1 MKAFQA
7 IEIFDRQFENDI
19 AEEDKMRWL
28 FQLDEGLQNELI
40 ATHEGG
46 SKMENDDPGDG
57 ERELLVPSPY
67 TDIYLYWL
75 RCKMFLSQGEIDL
88 YNNFLS
94 AYTTVKEEFEREY
107 HRTHMPKGTSIK
119 NYTGW

>member
-19 AEEDKMRWL
+19 AEEDKLRWL
-28 FQLDEGLQNELI
+28 FQLDEGFQNELI

-46 SKMENDDPGDG
+46 SETENIDPGDG
-57 ERELLVPSPY
+57 ERQLLVPNPY

-75 RCKMFLSQGEIDL
+75 RCKMFLSRGEIDL

-94 AYTTVKEEFEREY
+94 AYMTVKEEFEREY